1 MYFNTN
7 KYVNYFIKNKTLQF
21 IINKFYIT
29 FRYF

>member
-7 KYVNYFIKNKTLQF
+7 KYVNYFIKNKILQF